1 MVLPAAAL
9 TPLRG
14 AVGLLISVVC
24 LYLLL
29 RDVDL
34 ATVGRALAGAQLPL
48 VALAVVATVVDV
60 LLRSRRWQVLLAPVR
75 AIAFANVVRYTLVG
89 YLANNVLPARLG
101 EVVRCHYLGD
111 REGLSRA
118 TALGTVLVERIVDTA
133 VVAALAAASVTLLG
147 LGGGVGIAVAIG
159 LVLSALLVVGL
170 AVAVMP
176 DTLPGTAT
184 IRAALARRPW
194 GRSVVTRL
202 HEGLA
207 VAARPR
213 TLRDTVLLS
222 LASWAA
228 GIIAFGASAQAVGV
242 VLQPLQLVAVTA
254 VVTLATAIPSGP
266 GYLGPFELAAVRIMG
281 VMGIGTDAA
290 FAAAVVAHVVVLAT
304 TSLGG
309 AVSLVQ
315 LSLGRS
321 PRPSDGEE
329 PATPRA

>member
-1 MVLPAAAL
+1 VVLPARAL

-14 AVGLLISVVC
+14 AVGLLVSGVC
-24 LYLLL
+24 LFLLV
-29 RDVDL
+29 REVDL
-34 ATVGRALAGAQLPL
+34 ARVGSALAEAQLPL
-48 VALAVVATVVDV
+48 VALAVAATIVDV
-60 LLRSRRWQVLLAPVR
+60 LLRSRRWQVLLEPVR
-75 AIAFANVVRYTLVG
+75 AVAFLNVVRYTLVG

-133 VVAALAAASVTLLG
+133 VVAALAAASVALLG

-159 LVLSALLVVGL
+159 LALSALLVVGL
-170 AVAVMP
+170 AVAVIP
-176 DTLPGTAT
+176 NTPPGTRGV
-184 IRAALARRPW
+184 RAAL
-194 GRSVVTRL
+194 GRLPLGRNVIARL
-202 HEGLA
+202 HEGMA

-228 GIIAFGASAQAVGV
+228 GIVAFGASAQAVGV

-281 VMGIGTDAA
+281 AMGIGTDAA
-290 FAAAVVAHVVVLAT
+290 FAAAIIAHVVVLAT

-309 AVSLVQ
+309 AISLVQ
-315 LSLGRS
+315 LSVGGAAR
-321 PRPSDGEE
+321 RNDADE
-329 PATPRA
+329 PASRRA